1 MILPLNRRFAGR
13 GQGTGSRDLPRARDW
28 DVDDGGWVVIELD
41 HNVIVD
47 RILPRL
53 VSRRFPDYEGRDY
66 RVTVISSRQGGGRHT
81 IFTSG
86 DPWTEGDL
94 ATPDYALD
102 VFAPTL
108 PSLRRGNGGAALT
121 AAQRTG
127 TGRGERGRFADT
139 RGPMVALAGQS
150 WQLLVK
156 HRTGS
161 VSTAVTEFRR
171 RNFAISFGILMV
183 LGVSAVSI
191 VVSGS
196 RARRLGQ
203 LQMEFAAGV
212 SHELRTPLTV
222 IQAAAHNLGSGVVRD
237 REGIEEY
244 AGIVKGEARRL
255 TDMVEQVM
263 AYTETQS
270 GLKRYELGPVDVRDV
285 VEAALRN
292 MSTALQE
299 GNACVQKNIADDL
312 PPVWA
317 DAPALIRCL
326 QNLLSNAVKYGR
338 DQHSA
343 HIQIEARHISDSGTS
358 GRVELSVTDR
368 GPGAPEGDVQHLFDA
383 FYRGSNAS
391 TNTPGNGLGLH
402 LVDRIMEAQ
411 GGAVTYER
419 SAEGGAKFTLTLQ
432 AAANLT

>member
-1 MILPLNRRFAGR
+1 M
-13 GQGTGSRDLPRARDW
+13 
-28 DVDDGGWVVIELD
+28 
-41 HNVIVD
+41 
-47 RILPRL
+47 
-53 VSRRFPDYEGRDY
+53 
-66 RVTVISSRQGGGRHT
+66 VT
-81 IFTSG
+81 
-86 DPWTEGDL
+86 
-94 ATPDYALD
+94 
-102 VFAPTL
+102 
-108 PSLRRGNGGAALT
+108 
-121 AAQRTG
+121 
-127 TGRGERGRFADT
+127 
-139 RGPMVALAGQS
+139 LAGQN

-171 RNFAISFGILMV
+171 RNLAISFGILMV

-191 VVSGS
+191 VVSSS

-244 AGIVKGEARRL
+244 AGIVRSEARRL

-270 GLKRYELGPVDVRDV
+270 GRKRYELGPVDVRDV

-292 MSTALQE
+292 MSTVLGE
-299 GNACVQKNIADDL
+299 GNARVQKDIAEDL

-338 DQHSA
+338 DQQSA
-343 HIQIEARHISDSGTS
+343 HIKVEARHISGSGSS

-368 GPGAPEGDVQHLFDA
+368 GPGVPEGDVRHLFEA
-383 FYRGSNAS
+383 FYRGSNAR

-411 GGAVTYER
+411 GGSVTYER
-419 SAEGGAKFTLTLQ
+419 AAEGGAKFTLVLQ